1 MSSQIYRALVVD
13 DEPMIREA
21 VSRSMSAESFYC
33 DTAADGAE
41 AVEKFR
47 QSRYDLVVTDL
58 RMPGKHGHALI
69 MELLQGESPPH
80 IVVLTGIAE
89 PRLVKDLMDRGVVDV
104 VQKPVNFGLFSAK
117 LSSLFRRKHVNH
129 DANTSEN
136 SGSGTSAFGLIGQ
149 VEEAL
154 ELFSMCV
161 PEHVEQLLIAGED
174 SVTDPPKAQVE
185 FMNRLLA
192 KHAAGSERRN
202 KERFSLLS
210 TAVALPVSKDFVPGG
225 EVFKM
230 TFNDLSETGACFMH
244 TRSIN
249 SEYLALRW
257 RSAITPKCS
266 LKAALQITRC
276 KPLGPFYE
284 IAGQFVMHD

>member
-21 VSRSMSAESFYC
+21 VSRSMSAESFWC
-33 DTAADGAE
+33 DTAADGVE
-41 AVEKFR
+41 AIEKFR
-47 QSRYDLVVTDL
+47 QGRYDLVVTDL
-58 RMPGKHGHALI
+58 RMPNKHGHALI
-69 MELLQGESPPH
+69 KELLQEETPPH
-80 IVVLTGIAE
+80 IIVLTGIAE

-117 LSSLFRRKHVNH
+117 LSSLFRRKNENR
-129 DANTSEN
+129 NTNDPQNSN
-136 SGSGTSAFGLIGQ
+136 SGSSAFGLIGK

-161 PEHVEQLLIAGED
+161 PEHVEQLLITGED
-174 SVTDPPKAQVE
+174 AVTDPPKAQVE
-185 FMNRLLA
+185 FMKRLLA
-192 KHAAGSERRN
+192 KHAAGSERRET
-202 KERFSLLS
+202 ERFSLLS
-210 TAVALPVSKDFVPGG
+210 TAVALPVSKDFIPRG

-230 TFNDLSETGACFMH
+230 TFCDLSETGACFMH
-244 TRSIN
+244 TRSIS

-257 RSAITPKCS
+257 RSALTPKCS
-266 LKAALQITRC
+266 LKAAFQITRC